1 MELIVLDHDNRSFS
15 GRLHDFALKS
25 KEIFGAMFFWSTTGF
40 LNQLRTFSGSQ
51 RIAVVLMADR
61 SLLQDLF
68 HLKDLF
74 EDLSLFLVLSD
85 HLPDT
90 LSAAHRLHPRFLT
103 FMDEG
108 GDDLLGV
115 LESFI
120 CQQTF
125 GSLKGGIQ

>member
-1 MELIVLDHDNRSFS
+1 
-15 GRLHDFALKS
+15 
-25 KEIFGAMFFWSTTGF
+25 MFFWSTTGF